1 MGITT
6 FAGRRVLAIGDG
18 LSAIAREALSGAQ
31 IEVAGPERLQGRWTF
46 GDIPDLVLIDADCAT
61 TEVLIG
67 AIDTLSRAP
76 GSPAA
81 ILAGAKLPAGLVRAL
96 LRLPRSDVLEAPF
109 APVDLAL
116 SAAALMTPEPAAV
129 AAAANSR
136 CWTIMGAVGGAGATT
151 IAIEMACALAQ
162 RQRRDKRVALVD
174 LNIADGAAAA
184 YLGATSNMLLS
195 RASAAPER
203 IDPALLD
210 VFSAP
215 ASGNFD
221 LLASARDPHAFEN
234 TSAEAVI
241 RLLEVACQ
249 VYDFVVVDAPR
260 HRQTWSLDVLSGSD
274 EIVIVSE
281 LTVPALLAARSLAT
295 EIETEVSG
303 GAPPRMVLNRLAKRV
318 LGPSPS
324 INEAEKAL
332 GRKTEGAVTS
342 DWEAA
347 AASVNLGGPISQ
359 HRPKSRIVK
368 DISDIVDAMLKNPS
382 RDDANSRAA

>member
-18 LSAIAREALSGAQ
+18 LSDIARQALSGVQ
-31 IEVAGPERLQGRWTF
+31 LEVAGPERLQGRWTF
-46 GDIPDLVLIDADCAT
+46 GDIPDLVLIDADCASQ
-61 TEVLIG
+61 EVLIT

-76 GSPAA
+76 GNPAA
-81 ILAGAKLPAGLVRAL
+81 ILAGSKLPAGLVRAL
-96 LRLPRSDVLEAPF
+96 LRLPKSDVLEAPF

-116 SAAALMTPEPAAV
+116 AAASLMTPEPAAQT
-129 AAAANSR
+129 ATANSR

-203 IDPALLD
+203 IDAALLD

-215 ASGNFD
+215 APGNFD

-234 TSAEAVI
+234 TTPEAVI
-241 RLLEVACQ
+241 RLLEVACT
-249 VYDFVVVDAPR
+249 VYDFVIVDLPR
-260 HRQTWSLDVLSGSD
+260 HRQAWTLDVLSGSD
-274 EIVIVSE
+274 EIVLISE

-295 EIETEVSG
+295 EIESEVQG
-303 GAPPRMVLNRLAKRV
+303 GAPARIVLNRLSKRV
-318 LGPSPS
+318 LGPAPS
-324 INEAEKAL
+324 VGEAEKAL

-347 AASVNLGGPISQ
+347 AASVNLGGPITQ

-368 DISDIVDAMLKNPS
+368 DVGDIVDAMLKNPS
-382 RDDANSRAA
+382 RDANSRAA